1 MSDMDK
7 EETRVTNKLYNPAN
21 ISKAIK
27 KCDTDI
33 PFEYAERDLIKK
45 SLEIYQFIGSKVN
58 LVDVLDRFKTRMI
71 ELRKNTDMYIEPQ
84 YWEKE
89 RYALGTLEYVLY
101 GKEITSEYIAKKQK
115 DEKEGEERWV
125 KKKYYTMLKYF
136 LTQ

>member
-21 ISKAIK
+21 ISETIK
-27 KCDTDI
+27 KCDTDT
-33 PFEYAERDLIKK
+33 PFEYSERDLIKK
-45 SLEIYQFIGSKVN
+45 ALETYQLIGSKEN
-58 LVDVLDRFKTRMI
+58 LINILDRMKNRMI

-115 DEKEGEERWV
+115 DEKEEEERWV
-125 KKKYYTMLKYF
+125 NQKRK
-136 LTQ
+136 Q

>member
-21 ISKAIK
+21 ISETIK
-27 KCDTDI
+27 KCDTDT

-45 SLEIYQFIGSKVN
+45 SLEIYQFIGSKEN
-58 LVDVLDRFKTRMI
+58 LVDILDRFKTRMI
-71 ELRKNTDMYIEPQ
+71 DLRKNTDMFIEPQ

-101 GKEITSEYIAKKQK
+101 GQEITSEYITKKQK
-115 DEKEGEERWV
+115 DEKDGEERWV
-125 KKKYYTMLKYF
+125 KEKTI
-136 LTQ
+136 